1 MVVPLLHALFFA
13 VDADFPYELLPGDT
27 GLIVTAGLEADLLRE
42 APSHRIA
49 GARRR
54 ALMQRFAVV
63 AAGRLAVMEDP
74 VGTAD
79 LRAALRVE

>member
-1 MVVPLLHALFFA
+1 
-13 VDADFPYELLPGDT
+13 
-27 GLIVTAGLEADLLRE
+27 
-42 APSHRIA
+42 
-49 GARRR
+49 
-54 ALMQRFAVV
+54 MQRFAVL